1 MEAVFIHGKDV
12 KLAEK
17 KKRVLSGIQPS
28 GELCISNY
36 IGALKNWVKLQDEY
50 ECVYLIVDLHS
61 LTVKQNPA
69 DLRQRCYSYVAQY
82 LACGIDP
89 ERSLIVIQ
97 SHVPEH
103 AELTWVLNT
112 ITYLGE
118 LNRMT
123 QFKDKSKKD
132 KNINLGLYTYPV
144 LMASDILLYQ
154 ADLVPVGADQKQHL
168 ELSRDIA
175 NRFNTK
181 YSPTFT
187 MPEPFIPKQ
196 GSRIMSL
203 QDPSTKMS
211 KSDENSNNYIA
222 LLDEPSVILKKIKR
236 AVTDSGTEVVYDE
249 KKEGLY
255 NLINIYCAYTDKTP
269 SEIEKDYQG
278 KMYSDFKNDL
288 AEIIIESLKPFQDE
302 YKKIFS
308 DKGYLD
314 KLLAEG
320 RDKARYHANKT
331 LSKVYRKI
339 GLIQKSK

>member
-1 MEAVFIHGKDV
+1 MGEQ
-12 KLAEK
+12 

-28 GELCISNY
+28 GQLCISNY
-36 IGALKNWVKLQDEY
+36 IGALKNWIKLQDEY
-50 ECVYLIVDLHS
+50 ECIYLIVDLHS
-61 LTVKQNPA
+61 LTVEQKPA

-89 ERSLIVIQ
+89 ERSLVVIQ

-103 AELTWVLNT
+103 AELTWILNT
-112 ITYLGE
+112 ITYMGE

-123 QFKDKSKKD
+123 QFKDKSKKN

-175 NRFNTK
+175 HRFNQK

-196 GSRIMSL
+196 GARIMSL
-203 QDPSTKMS
+203 QDPSIKMS
-211 KSDENSNNYIA
+211 KSDKDPNNYIS
-222 LLDEPSVILKKIKR
+222 LLDEPTVILKKIKR
-236 AVTDSGTEVVYDE
+236 AMTDSGTEVKYDE
-249 KKEGLY
+249 NKPGLY
-255 NLINIYCAYTDKTP
+255 NLINIYSAYTDKTP
-269 SEIEKDYQG
+269 LEIEAIYQG
-278 KMYSDFKNDL
+278 KMYSDFKVDL

-302 YKKIFS
+302 YNRIFS

-314 KLLAEG
+314 KILAEG
-320 RDKARYHANKT
+320 RDKARYYANKT
-331 LSKVYRKI
+331 LSKVYRKV
-339 GLIQKSK
+339 GLVQKKR

>member
-1 MEAVFIHGKDV
+1 MGEQ
-12 KLAEK
+12 

-28 GELCISNY
+28 GQLCISNY
-36 IGALKNWVKLQDEY
+36 IGALKNWIKLQDEY
-50 ECVYLIVDLHS
+50 ECIYLIVDLHS
-61 LTVKQNPA
+61 LTVEQKPA

-89 ERSLIVIQ
+89 ERSLVVIQ

-103 AELTWVLNT
+103 AELTWILNT
-112 ITYLGE
+112 ITYMGE

-123 QFKDKSKKD
+123 QFKDKSKKN

-175 NRFNTK
+175 HRFNQK

-196 GSRIMSL
+196 GARIMSL
-203 QDPSTKMS
+203 QDPSIKMS
-211 KSDENSNNYIA
+211 KSDEDPNNYIS
-222 LLDEPSVILKKIKR
+222 LLDEPTVILKKIKR
-236 AVTDSGTEVVYDE
+236 AMTDSGTEVKYDE
-249 KKEGLY
+249 NKPGLY
-255 NLINIYCAYTDKTP
+255 NLINIYSAYTDKTP
-269 SEIEKDYQG
+269 LEIEAIYQG
-278 KMYSDFKNDL
+278 KMYSDFKVDL
-288 AEIIIESLKPFQDE
+288 AEIIIESLKPFQDD
-302 YKKIFS
+302 YNRIFS

-314 KLLAEG
+314 KILAEG
-320 RDKARYHANKT
+320 RDKARYYANKT
-331 LSKVYRKI
+331 LSKVYRKV
-339 GLIQKSK
+339 GLVQKKR